1 MPDHA
6 VEFTTQRKGVGSW
19 VGPEAGIETGNVV
32 SSTCVHRKRA
42 SSHSAQRRPAGHMW
56 LGPAVSTI
64 SECTVAAAMGQPLK
78 LFLSFFLSF
87 VFLFFFLSSHGS
99 GAF

>member
-42 SSHSAQRRPAGHMW
+42 SSHSAQRRPAGAH
-56 LGPAVSTI
+56 
-64 SECTVAAAMGQPLK
+64 VARASCEHNLRMHCGGCYGSAPEVV
-78 LFLSFFLSF
+78 SFFLSF